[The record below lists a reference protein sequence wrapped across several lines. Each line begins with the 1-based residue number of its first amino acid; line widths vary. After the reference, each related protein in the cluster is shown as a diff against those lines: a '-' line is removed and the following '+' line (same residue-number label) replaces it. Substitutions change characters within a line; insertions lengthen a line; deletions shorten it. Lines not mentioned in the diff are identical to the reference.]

1 MTEIERFI
9 RARKARNPAA
19 WRDFEDRYA
28 RYAVGMMLALHRER
42 SGLSLGE
49 FAKRVRMQK
58 AAVSRLENH
67 GEDVRLSTIRRY
79 VQATGRPMTLK
90 IKPEVSRKTGTG
102 TSISVVSGRIAANAA
117 AG

>member
-1 MTEIERFI
+1 
-9 RARKARNPAA
+9 
-19 WRDFEDRYA
+19 
-28 RYAVGMMLALHRER
+28 MLAFHRER

-90 IKPEVSRKTGTG
+90 IEPETAKRSGAGT
-102 TSISVVSGRIAANAA
+102 TISFVSGRLAATASAA
-117 AG
+117 TG